1 MTYLEALPALTVGRE
16 NVFQLALDGKARKIT
31 IINLIILGVTFG
43 LSDFFGAIRL
53 NPEMSSFEGIY
64 TILAPLLFCVVGIIT
79 MITALAGLC
88 LIYWAAARAFG
99 GPGGCVVILDLI
111 GAASI
116 PFWFLA
122 PLLNYQLR
130 FRQSESVSIVALVP
144 MIVLFL
150 WSFKL
155 IRQSL
160 ITGQGLSEG
169 RATMALAC
177 MWIFSISAVY
187 VFIP

>member
-1 MTYLEALPALTVGRE
+1 MTYLEALPALVAGRE
-16 NVFQLALDGKARKIT
+16 SVFQRAVDGKARKLT
-31 IINLIILGVTFG
+31 IINLIILGISFG
-43 LSDFFGAIRL
+43 LSDFLGALRL
-53 NPEMSSFEGIY
+53 NPEVSFEGIY
-64 TILAPLLFCVVGIIT
+64 TIIAPLILCLIGIIT
-79 MITALAGLC
+79 MITALGGLC
-88 LIYWAAARAFG
+88 LIYWAAAKAFG
-99 GPGGCVVILDLI
+99 GPGGFVVILDLI
-111 GAASI
+111 GVASI

-122 PLLNYQLR
+122 PILNYQMR
-130 FRQSESVSIVALVP
+130 FRQNESISITALIP
-144 MIVLFL
+144 MIILFL

-160 ITGQGLSEG
+160 VTGQGLSEG